1 MRKLAVYCCLLTF
14 PLLCGHT
21 VTAQDTPKAPEAA
34 KTAEPPIHYFRME
47 FVIQEVGT
55 DGKPT
60 NSRSYSTTVTTE
72 PHSRSS
78 IRTGSRIPIV
88 TGAYPDNNDKRG
100 QMQFQYLDVGVNID
114 VLGTREVS
122 RQLALDLKAEVSS
135 LAGSPSPSAA
145 TDPVIRQNYWQSAVL
160 IPVGK
165 STVVFT
171 SDALESKGG
180 MQISVTATPLQ

>member
-1 MRKLAVYCCLLTF
+1 
-14 PLLCGHT
+14 
-21 VTAQDTPKAPEAA
+21 
-34 KTAEPPIHYFRME
+34 
-47 FVIQEVGT
+47 
-55 DGKPT
+55 
-60 NSRSYSTTVTTE
+60 
-72 PHSRSS
+72 
-78 IRTGSRIPIV
+78 
-88 TGAYPDNNDKRG
+88 
-100 QMQFQYLDVGVNID
+100 MQFQYLDVGVNID